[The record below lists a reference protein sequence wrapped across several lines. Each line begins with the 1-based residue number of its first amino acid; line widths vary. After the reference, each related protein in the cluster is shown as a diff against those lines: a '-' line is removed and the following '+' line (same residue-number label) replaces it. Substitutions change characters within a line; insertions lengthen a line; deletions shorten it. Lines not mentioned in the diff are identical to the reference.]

1 MGSTMQT
8 TKYLNNGWRATT
20 ALCVITS
27 LLMSTASYAAEVGRS
42 SWDTRAHPNPYLN
55 KEAKTNGLKLQT
67 DAVESAA
74 KQKKNP
80 ADSLK
85 TESPIKHVI
94 VLIGENRGLDH
105 TFGVYRP

>member
-27 LLMSTASYAAEVGRS
+27 LLMSTASFAAEAGRS

-55 KEAKTNGLKLQT
+55 KEVETNSLKLQMN
-67 DAVESAA
+67 ASEKAE
-74 KQKKNP
+74 KQKKILP
-80 ADSLK
+80 
-85 TESPIKHVI
+85 T
-94 VLIGENRGLDH
+94 R
-105 TFGVYRP
+105 